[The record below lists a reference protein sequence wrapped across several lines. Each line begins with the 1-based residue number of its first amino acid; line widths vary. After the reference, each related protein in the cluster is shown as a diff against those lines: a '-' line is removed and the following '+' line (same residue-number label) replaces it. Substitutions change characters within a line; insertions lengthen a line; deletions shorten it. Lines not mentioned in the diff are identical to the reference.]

1 MRASIRLSTSRA
13 QTVLLAMRKLATLG
27 LALPAVTVLA
37 GCSAIGL
44 DDFDRCDVLGSTPA
58 EQAAACAQA
67 LNGSFGLPGWCSPW
81 QCVEGQCVRTTDEL
95 CDAADNDC
103 DGVVDEGVFAP
114 TPIGSSEVSGSPA
127 GLDAASGPE
136 SAWARYVTTNR
147 AAVAATIGTALTDV
161 GPQSYVRHVRVGEGE
176 PEDVRGMRDEEEGC
190 WELDFRTTG
199 LDDVGTLRGAAIAS
213 TTCRFDVLDVE
224 MSDDVGLAVAID
236 TASSIDGLVRIGHV
250 DATQPRRFASLGPSA
265 LSNAYLGVA
274 RDGTQVRSAMDP
286 TACAEARQAASAV
299 GTCPTPC
306 EGDQICIQGLCAP
319 RSCSPTAPGS
329 CGESPALTCT
339 ESGVCTARTCTADS
353 QCGSLSCVSG
363 RCRQACDETSD
374 CGSPDLV
381 CEMERCVAKPC
392 DSSADCSD
400 DRTCACGQCLA
411 PQQVAVAREC
421 GVADVDLAVSA
432 APPGTSDQARL
443 HGLVAMLGGSR
454 GDYPLGCVLEDVA
467 DTIEVDESTRD
478 VAILGAWFQRSSL
491 DVYSVVNV
499 TDEGRP
505 TRLGTTRSASAPA
518 TVTLAAGRFLVGFA
532 DADDALAMRLVTLP
546 EAREVVVTTCEEP
559 VKPPPAPLPADYFG
573 TQTCGAASEPQE
585 SFCLATDCGSDVG
598 ECTSGRPV
606 CWGGEALCE
615 GITMPRAEVCAN
627 GDDEDCDGLVDEGE
641 CIADCEMKPET
652 CNAIDDDCDGAVDEE
667 LGGETCSGES
677 SVCGDG
683 TTVCVGGAEICV
695 GTRGASDGI
704 ERCGNGADDDCDGD
718 VDEAGCQA
726 CQSPRPSNDRCDGL
740 DNDCDGAIDENAPG
754 QNQRACTT
762 DGDCD
767 MGRTCGVDDFCTTN
781 NTDFRPEALDSLPSS
796 NRDPSVIRQ
805 CLQTDEPRIVASFS
819 EPIEA
824 SGRIEDLTM
833 AVGPADRET
842 GLTVGVAWR
851 ELRAEATATEP
862 AQWVVRFRTVR
873 FLTNCTCLRGGMCG
887 EAACDEVLEPTSIR
901 NATDPVTISGE
912 GVIGAPTLVY
922 VPSGV
927 LAEGGPRGATPIAS
941 GGQGGGGWHV
951 LWQRYTSADGASDG
965 RIEMRTVAAHDGLP
979 TNADCDAES
988 SPECVLTVAGDRAN
1002 ARHVDTFVRGG
1013 VPGFVWVDDGTLAAL
1028 SLQCGG

>member
-1 MRASIRLSTSRA
+1 MRT
-13 QTVLLAMRKLATLG
+13 LATL
-27 LALPAVTVLA
+27 ALPVLSLTALA

-44 DDFDRCDVLGSTPA
+44 DDFDRCDALGSTPA

-81 QCVEGQCVRTTDEL
+81 QCVEGRCVRTTDEL

-103 DGVVDEGVFAP
+103 DGVVDEGVFVP
-114 TPIGSSEVSGSPA
+114 TLIGSSEVRGSPA

-136 SAWARYVTTNR
+136 TAWARYVTTNE
-147 AAVAATIGTALTDV
+147 AAVGATIGTALTDV
-161 GPQSYVRHVRVGEGE
+161 GPQTYARHVRVGEGE
-176 PEDVRGMRDEEEGC
+176 TEDVRGMRSEEEGC

-199 LDDVGTLRGAAIAS
+199 LDDVDTLRGAAVAS

-224 MSDDVGLAVAID
+224 MADDVGLAVAID
-236 TASSIDGLVRIGHV
+236 TASSADGLVRLGHV
-250 DATQPRRFASLGPSA
+250 DATQPRRFAALGPSA

-274 RDGTQVRSAMDP
+274 RDGTQVRSAIDP
-286 TACAEARQAASAV
+286 TACAEAREAASAV

-306 EGDQICIQGLCAP
+306 RDDQICIQGLCAP
-319 RSCSPTAPGS
+319 RSCSPMTLDS
-329 CGESPALTCT
+329 CGESDALTCT
-339 ESGVCTARTCTADS
+339 RAGVCTARTCSADS
-353 QCGSLSCVSG
+353 QCGELSCVSG
-363 RCRQACDETSD
+363 RCRQACDATSD

-381 CEMERCVAKPC
+381 CEMQRCVAKPC
-392 DSSADCSD
+392 DDSSDCSSG
-400 DRTCACGQCLA
+400 RTCACGQCLA
-411 PQQVAVAREC
+411 PQQVAVVREC

-443 HGLVAMLGGSR
+443 HGLVSMLGGSR
-454 GDYPLGCVLEDVA
+454 DDYPLGCVLDDVA
-467 DTIEVDESTRD
+467 ATTDVDESTRD

-518 TVTLAAGRFLVGFA
+518 TVALAPGRFLVGFA
-532 DADDALAMRLVTLP
+532 DEDDALAMRLVTLP
-546 EAREVVVTTCEEP
+546 EAREVVVTTCDEP
-559 VKPPPAPLPADYFG
+559 AQPPPPGPLPPGYFG
-573 TQTCGAASEPQE
+573 TQTCGEASEPQA
-585 SFCLATDCGSDVG
+585 SFCLATECGSDVG
-598 ECTSGRPV
+598 LCTSGRPV
-606 CWGGEALCE
+606 CWGGEGLCE

-641 CIADCEMKPET
+641 CIATCEMKAET
-652 CNAIDDDCDGAVDEE
+652 CNAIDDDCDGLVDEG
-667 LGGETCSGES
+667 LGGETCTNATR
-677 SVCGDG
+677 VCGEG

-695 GTRGASDGI
+695 GTRRADDGR
-704 ERCGNGADDDCDGD
+704 ERCSNGADEDCDGA
-718 VDEAGCQA
+718 VDEAGCQPCA
-726 CQSPRPSNDRCDGL
+726 TPLPSNDRCDGL
-740 DNDCDGAIDENAPG
+740 DNDCDGAIDENPQG
-754 QNQRACTT
+754 QSPRECVR
-762 DGDCD
+762 DLDCD
-767 MGRTCGVDDFCTTN
+767 TGRTCSAEGVCSSN
-781 NTDFRPEALDSLPSS
+781 NTDFRPGTFNSLPSS

-805 CLQTDEPRIVASFS
+805 CLQTDQPIVAATFS
-819 EPIEA
+819 EAIDA

-833 AVGPADRET
+833 AIGPASESI

-851 ELRAEATATEP
+851 ELREPATATEP
-862 AQWVVRFRTVR
+862 ATWVVRFRTVR

-887 EAACDEVLEPTSIR
+887 EAACEPVLAPTSIR
-901 NATDPVTISGE
+901 TASDPVTISGE
-912 GVIGAPTLVY
+912 GAIGAPTLVY

-988 SPECVLTVAGDRAN
+988 SATCVLTVAGQGAN
-1002 ARHVDTFVRGG
+1002 ARHVDTFVRGT
-1013 VPGFVWVDDGTLAAL
+1013 VPGFAWVDDRTLAAL
-1028 SLQCGG
+1028 ALQCGG